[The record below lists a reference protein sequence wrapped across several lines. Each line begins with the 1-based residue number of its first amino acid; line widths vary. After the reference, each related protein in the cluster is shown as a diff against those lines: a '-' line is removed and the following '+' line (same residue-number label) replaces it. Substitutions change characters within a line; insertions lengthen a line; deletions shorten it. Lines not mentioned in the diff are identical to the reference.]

1 MGMDS
6 FSSGLA
12 SNATR
17 YIQETMYMQ
26 FISRSIFTLCLFI
39 EEHYFIEFPTNV
51 KVTRVPQDIT
61 YKEGDIQYQSS
72 YIQNGNKVEVKRS
85 LYAQRP
91 GAVCQ
96 AEELK
101 QFNAF
106 FPVFL
111 SDMRGQIFYE

>member
-1 MGMDS
+1 MGMGL

-12 SNATR
+12 SNTTR

-26 FISRSIFTLCLFI
+26 FIPRSVLALCLLMGI
-39 EEHYFIEFPTNV
+39 NTLYASP
-51 KVTRVPQDIT
+51 
-61 YKEGDIQYQSS
+61 EGYEANIPAERQYQSS

>member
-1 MGMDS
+1 M
-6 FSSGLA
+6 
-12 SNATR
+12 
-17 YIQETMYMQ
+17 
-26 FISRSIFTLCLFI
+26 
-39 EEHYFIEFPTNV
+39 

-61 YKEGDIQYQSS
+61 YKEGDIYYQSS
-72 YIQNGNKVEVKRS
+72 YTQNGNRVEVKRS
-85 LYAQRP
+85 LYAKYP

-96 AEELK
+96 AKELN